1 MIDKC
6 YSRHYNKAIKRRD
19 VRYMLTESQRRAQRK
34 YTSRMRDIT
43 VRLNP
48 EREQD
53 IIDWLDAQ
61 PQKRA
66 YIVQLIREDMKRNV
80 QGNVQ

>member
-1 MIDKC
+1 
-6 YSRHYNKAIKRRD
+6 
-19 VRYMLTESQRRAQRK
+19 MLTESQRRAQRK
-34 YTSRMRDIT
+34 YTSRMRDVT

-66 YIVQLIREDMKRNV
+66 YIVQLIREDMERNV

>member
-1 MIDKC
+1 
-6 YSRHYNKAIKRRD
+6 
-19 VRYMLTESQRRAQRK
+19 MLTESQRRAQRK